1 MLKRSFLTAL
11 IWHFFCLIFCLI
23 FFWNCSKKEVST
35 LPETIITGE
44 LDFSQSIGGSK
55 NEVLKSIIKTD
66 DEGYAIL
73 GYTQSNDFDITTKEV
88 ENFDFWLL
96 KHDVNNNLVWQQT
109 FGGSMDDRGA
119 KLITTSDGG
128 FALLGYSKSADK
140 DVTSNAGSQDFWMLK
155 ISSSGNLLW
164 EKTFG
169 FSGPDYGT
177 TLIETEEGGF
187 LVTGVLD
194 VSASNGQGNAKFN
207 KQKHAGGD
215 FWALK
220 LTAGGDLEWSKYYG
234 GSFTDT
240 PLGVVKTADNGF
252 ILVGSSD
259 SNDVDI
265 NNNKGS
271 YDFWVIKISSDGTLL
286 WEKSF
291 GGSEIDEARAICAT
305 HDGNFMVV
313 GDTRSSDSD
322 ITMNNGG
329 ADVWALKISSEGNL
343 IWEKTFGGTSFD
355 VARSIS
361 MTQDHGFVIAGSS
374 RSGDNDFTNQGQNDA
389 LVLKIDAEGALE
401 WQETIGGS
409 EIDFLYDAIELNDK
423 TIIAVG
429 ESSSSDGDISLNK
442 GFSDAL
448 ILQIK

>member
-11 IWHFFCLIFCLI
+11 IWHFFCLIF
-23 FFWNCSKKEVST
+23 FWNCSKKEIST
-35 LPETIITGE
+35 PPETIITGE
-44 LDFSQSIGGSK
+44 LDFSQTIGGSK
-55 NEVLKSIIKTD
+55 NDVLKSIIKTD

-389 LVLKIDAEGALE
+389 LVLKIDAEGVLE
-401 WQETIGGS
+401 WQQTIGGS